1 MTGLDRTTM
10 VAVVDDLERLGY
22 AHREQS
28 TTDRRKRVVSPTRSG
43 LRMLADA
50 AIRPEKAERELFR
63 TPDGGGAAPAG
74 RARRQAV
81 HARAA
86 ALLTFLSAA
95 AKAAA

>member
-50 AIRPEKAERELFR
+50 ATRLEKAERELFA
-63 TPDGGGAAPAG
+63 PLMAAE
-74 RARRQAV
+74 RRQLGV
-81 HARAA
+81 LVGKLFTPE
-86 ALLTFLSAA
+86 LLRC
-95 AKAAA
+95 